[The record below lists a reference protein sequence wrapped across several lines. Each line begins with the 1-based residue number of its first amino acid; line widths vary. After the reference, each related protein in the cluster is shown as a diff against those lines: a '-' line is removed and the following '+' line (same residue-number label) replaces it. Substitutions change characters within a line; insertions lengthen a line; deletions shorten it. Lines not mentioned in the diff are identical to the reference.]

1 MNEILLTFG
10 IPVYNSGKYMNE
22 LIRCFNLSCQ
32 FNYEIIIIDDGSTDN
47 SYKFC
52 NEIKNNNKQLNIKL
66 FHQENH
72 GVSYTRNK
80 IIENSSGKWITFIDS
95 DDLINFD
102 LYCKYFEKT
111 RDKNLDLYINTY
123 TKKKYNRLK
132 RRKFSLSYLI
142 ESEIINSPCTKFY
155 KKEILINNN
164 IFFNSEFDLGEDLI
178 FNLKVY
184 KKARSIDYF
193 YSDIYS
199 YRKINENSLTK
210 KYRNNKFEQ
219 LMYLNK
225 CCYDLVDND
234 EKIYKALEFI
244 RIKNNISCVC
254 DYVRFISNEETLKK
268 ISCMKTSYKKEF
280 RSLNSLC
287 TTLIYDLWYLLPNKI
302 LIKIMAVKNKWKR

>member
-22 LIRCFNLSCQ
+22 LIRCFNLNCQ
-32 FNYEIIIIDDGSTDN
+32 FKYEIIIVDDGSTDN
-47 SYKFC
+47 SYNLC
-52 NEIKNNNKQLNIKL
+52 NEIKNKNKQLNIKL
-66 FHQENH
+66 FHHKNH

-102 LYCKYFEKT
+102 LYCKYFEKIKN
-111 RDKNLDLYINTY
+111 KNLDLYINTY
-123 TKKKYNRLK
+123 NKKKYSQLK
-132 RRKFSLSYLI
+132 RRNFSLSYLI

-155 KKEILINNN
+155 KKEILISNN
-164 IFFNSEFDLGEDLI
+164 IFFSSEFDLGEDLI

-184 KKARSIDYF
+184 KKVKSIDYF
-193 YSDIYS
+193 YSDMYS

-210 KYRNNKFEQ
+210 RYRNDKFEQ
-219 LMYLNK
+219 LMHLNK
-225 CCYDLVDND
+225 YCYDLVDNI
-234 EKIYKALEFI
+234 EYIYKALEFI

-268 ISCMKTSYKKEF
+268 ISYMKTSYKKKF
-280 RSLNSLC
+280 RNLNSLY

-302 LIKIMAVKNKWKR
+302 LIKIVTVKNKWKR